1 MTEKQFN
8 WWIFGT
14 SCATGIS
21 LCSAIMG
28 IIDTIKD
35 RRLERKIDRM
45 RDANCCNFDE
55 IRRGNEELKKMFEE
69 WNKENEELLKQAMKE
84 TEGA

>member
-1 MTEKQFN
+1 MTEKQVN

-14 SCATGIS
+14 ACAAGFS
-21 LCSAIMG
+21 LGSAIMG

-45 RDANCCNFDE
+45 RDTNYCNFDE
-55 IRRGNEELKKMFEE
+55 IQRGHDELMTMFRKWDEE
-69 WNKENEELLKQAMKE
+69 NKALLDKAMKR
-84 TEGA
+84 TEA